1 MKDTTMRRLIA
12 ALLVLAGI
20 GTASADIRIN
30 QSRYLD
36 GQLLV
41 AGSTAPGRTVTLDDK
56 YKTKS
61 DAEGHFRFSL
71 KYKPPT
77 CMSDIRAGEDVYS
90 AVIAGCLDPGF
101 GDDTLPSVK
110 PVKKTSSTSRH

>member
-1 MKDTTMRRLIA
+1 MRWLTA
-12 ALLVLAGI
+12 ALLVLAGV

-30 QSRYLD
+30 RSRYLD
-36 GQLLV
+36 GQLLIT
-41 AGSTAPGRTVTLDDK
+41 GSTTPGRTVTLDDK

-61 DAEGHFRFSL
+61 DAEGHFRFSV

-77 CMSDIRAGEDVYS
+77 CMGDIRAGKDIYS

-110 PVKKTSSTSRH
+110 KTSTTRQH

>member
-1 MKDTTMRRLIA
+1 MRWLIA
-12 ALLVLAGI
+12 ALLLFAGL
-20 GTASADIRIN
+20 GTANADIRVN
-30 QSRYLD
+30 HSRYLD

-41 AGSTAPGRTVTLDDK
+41 TGSTTPGRTVTLDDK

-61 DAEGHFRFSL
+61 DAEGHFRFSV

-77 CMSDIRAGEDVYS
+77 CMSDIRAGDSVYS

-101 GDDTLPSVK
+101 GDDSLPSVK
-110 PVKKTSSTSRH
+110 KTSTTQKH